1 MVGVTL
7 GEFAG
12 VDVTIWDSFV
22 LLLRLP
28 SRITSSGVASGC
40 ASRYRVGM
48 PGATMGSSRW
58 VLWE

>member
-12 VDVTIWDSFV
+12 VDVTIWDSFI

-28 SRITSSGVASGC
+28 LKIRSSHVESGC

>member
-12 VDVTIWDSFV
+12 VDVTIWDSFI
-22 LLLRLP
+22 LLPRLP
-28 SRITSSGVASGC
+28 LKIRSSHVESGC

>member
-22 LLLRLP
+22 LLLRLLLKI
-28 SRITSSGVASGC
+28 RSSSVASGC
-40 ASRYRVGM
+40 VSRYRVGM

>member
-22 LLLRLP
+22 LLPRLP
-28 SRITSSGVASGC
+28 LKIRSSGVESGC

>member
-7 GEFAG
+7 GQFAG
-12 VDVTIWDSFV
+12 VDVTIWDSFI

-28 SRITSSGVASGC
+28 LKIRSSHVESGC

-48 PGATMGSSRW
+48 PGATLGSSRW